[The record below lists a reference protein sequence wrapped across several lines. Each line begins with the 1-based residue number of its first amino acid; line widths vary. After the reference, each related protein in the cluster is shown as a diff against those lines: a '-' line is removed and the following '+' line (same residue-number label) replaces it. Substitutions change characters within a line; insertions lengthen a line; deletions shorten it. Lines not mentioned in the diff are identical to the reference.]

1 MRPEEP
7 PPVCVL
13 GRDSLALDDVV
24 EGFGEDSFGDG
35 AGMRRRCPIDNIAVD
50 ESPFAFASSLVVMPL
65 RFATAE
71 SESPDLTV

>member
-1 MRPEEP
+1 MRPDEP
-7 PPVCVL
+7 PPLGGL
-13 GRDSLALDDVV
+13 GRDSLVLDELA
-24 EGFGEDSFGDG
+24 EGFGDDSFGDG

-71 SESPDLTV
+71 SESPALTV